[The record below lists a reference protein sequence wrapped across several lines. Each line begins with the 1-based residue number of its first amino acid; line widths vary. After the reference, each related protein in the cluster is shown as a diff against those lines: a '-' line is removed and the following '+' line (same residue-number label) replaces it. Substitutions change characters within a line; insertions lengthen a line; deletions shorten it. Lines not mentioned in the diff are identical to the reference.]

1 MKNDTHVS
9 DIDLPET
16 FPDVDGE
23 DGEGKGLKKGKI
35 KKLNENKENSLWGAP
50 FWLDALFLI
59 PHWVKMIKIYGKVI
73 IKINAAIQTGRSCR
87 LVSCIEPKF
96 FFAYGTEKGF
106 FS

>member
-50 FWLDALFLI
+50 FDSML
-59 PHWVKMIKIYGKVI
+59 
-73 IKINAAIQTGRSCR
+73 
-87 LVSCIEPKF
+87 
-96 FFAYGTEKGF
+96 F
-106 FS
+106 FSYLTELK